1 MPGHARLLDRG
12 GARACQTMA
21 GGVAAAK
28 AEIKLVLRALKQLD
42 NGMSLDALINWNQ
55 AWVGRLNVLQARPAQ
70 ATLLDLMLVLGTP
83 IATWPAIQ
91 NAAGRERVERAS
103 LLGRLALV
111 RAQSA
116 ATNVPPSTILGQ
128 QLATAKTHRAT
139 FHTPT
144 RRAPPQDASQPIPV
158 PPCTVSWDGK
168 PYIYNYDPRKPQI
181 QQYED
186 DILGGPGNPG
196 PASGVPVTLA
206 PALPLPPNV
215 RDSLQYVGVF
225 QSWTAAFGMVYDDD
239 AQPALAQ
246 ALTLAQSGAQPV
258 VPNYTP
264 IYVIDG
270 ANIFNRS
277 QVRWDAKNKCN
288 EQFVQAGSRP
298 GPVIIVMQHHLL
310 VEDILSTKSGVL
322 TDENLKHLDFFLC
335 QLHGWQ
341 FPIVILEMQPEQCQD
356 TMQLPDGQGG
366 EFPCL
371 YNDRNKE
378 WPKRPDGTDFVPGE
392 PGFYDPAKQ
401 KNKSYC
407 RVWEEEEDK
416 THRPKSLMH
425 DFCEFDDAIVDQLV
439 DRAVQVNGT
448 PTFRVSGDAHVTTLD
463 KRNRIWQEM
472 PRLGDRLRVRLYLM
486 VQRTP
491 VPSES
496 NR

>member
-1 MPGHARLLDRG
+1 
-12 GARACQTMA
+12 MA

-28 AEIKLVLRALKQLD
+28 AEIKLILKALKELN
-42 NGMSLDALINWNQ
+42 NGTSLEALLHSNQ
-55 AWVGRLNVLQARPAQ
+55 AWVARLGVLQAYPDQ
-70 ATLLDLMLVLGTP
+70 ATLPELMLLLGTP
-83 IATWPAIQ
+83 IAAWPAIQ
-91 NAAGRERVERAS
+91 NAAGRERVERS
-103 LLGRLALV
+103 NLLGRFALV

-116 ATNVPPSTILGQ
+116 HQNLPPSTVLGQ
-128 QLATAKTHRAT
+128 QLATAKAHRAT
-139 FHTPT
+139 FHAPT
-144 RRAPPQDASQPIPV
+144 RRAPPQDATQPVPV
-158 PPCTVSWDGK
+158 PPCTH

-186 DILGGPGNPG
+186 DILGGSGGQG
-196 PASGVPVTLA
+196 PAEGVPVTLP

-215 RDSLQYVGVF
+215 RDALRYTNVY
-225 QSWTAAFGMVYDDD
+225 QSWTSAFGMIYDDPT
-239 AQPALAQ
+239 QPALAQ
-246 ALTLAQSGAQPV
+246 ALALAASGPQPL

-264 IYVIDG
+264 IYVMDG

-288 EQFVQAGSRP
+288 EQFVQAGSLP

-378 WPKRPDGTDFVPGE
+378 WPKKLNGDDFRPGE
-392 PGFYDPAKQ
+392 PGFGDPAKQ
-401 KNKSYC
+401 KKKSYC

-416 THRPKSLMH
+416 THGGKTLMH

-439 DRAVQVNGT
+439 ERAIHVNGMRA
-448 PTFRVSGDAHVTTLD
+448 FRVSGDGHVTTFD
-463 KRNRIWQEM
+463 KRIRIWQEM
-472 PRLGDRLRVRLYLM
+472 PRLRDRLRVRLYT
-486 VQRTP
+486 VEQRAP